1 MRSIS
6 FLCSVSVVTL
16 IVATILSSS
25 ASASFTYLC
34 KSGGRYISPSIMWE
48 FSIAD
53 DFSEATYQRYI
64 NSDTLE
70 ISAQGYKLKTLKF
83 DDKNLIAWSPYLLEV
98 GGWVKFYRFFFEKD
112 QLIVQSSSLSEN
124 GTEIFSCAEQ

>member
-1 MRSIS
+1 MRSFS
-6 FLCSVSVVTL
+6 SLCSVSVVTL

-34 KSGGRYISPSIMWE
+34 KSGGRYISPYIMWE

-53 DFSEATYQRYI
+53 DFSEATYQRFI
-64 NSDTLE
+64 NSDTLA
-70 ISAQGYKLKTLKF
+70 ISAQGYNLKTLSF
-83 DDKNLIAWSPYLLEV
+83 DDKNLIAWSPYLLEA
-98 GGWVKFYRFFFEKD
+98 GWVKFYRFFFEKD

-124 GTEIFSCAEQ
+124 GTEIFSCAKQ